1 MFFADSGA
9 DTKRKRQTW
18 PKLHTGSL
26 ATPFFAKNF
35 QGFQTLNELRASE
48 GKWHAKTDHWHIICK
63 LCSLPDCPEWS
74 AAVELL
80 VIVSVIAIW
89 CFENWS

>member
-26 ATPFFAKNF
+26 ATPFLQRTSRVPNPKRVDSIRGQVACQNGPLAYHL
-35 QGFQTLNELRASE
+35 QIMLLAR
-48 GKWHAKTDHWHIICK
+48 
-63 LCSLPDCPEWS
+63 LPGMECGRGVVGNRIRYRD
-74 AAVELL
+74 L
-80 VIVSVIAIW
+80 V
-89 CFENWS
+89 F